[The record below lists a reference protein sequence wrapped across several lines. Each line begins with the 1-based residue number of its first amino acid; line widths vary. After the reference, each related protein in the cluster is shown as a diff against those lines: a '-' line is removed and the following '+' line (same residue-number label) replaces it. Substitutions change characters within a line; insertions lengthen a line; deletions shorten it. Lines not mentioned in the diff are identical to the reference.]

1 MAPRQRF
8 LLIAVVALAAI
19 AISAQVALSSPW
31 LGLELSPHDGPEGL
45 RVDRV
50 HPDSPN
56 AGVIRVGSVIVG
68 LQAADGRQ
76 IPLHGNLVMEEP
88 DLLSHTDL
96 NLFMKRQTE
105 LDQALR
111 SGGARFVLASGDQ
124 VPVVAIDTPWRQ
136 LSDGFSIHTFYGLI
150 ALLVAVGIWAFRP
163 KSAAT
168 RLYALSGVATMVNT
182 LTLAIYGDREFVLSG
197 DVFAVVSAVNHLATL
212 MVNASLVS
220 LFWVYPRPL
229 ARFPVPALMI
239 CIALI
244 MWVLSEL
251 QVGESA
257 QVTVYL
263 PIVVGY
269 VLGLCFAGAQ
279 WVASKGRPLER
290 AALKWCVLAIFLGSV
305 LLMGLVIIP
314 PAFGHPPLVPLLV
327 GFGAYLILYL
337 GIAAGLVRYRLFD
350 IERWWFKT
358 WLWFAGGLMVLVLD
372 AILIMGVGLTS
383 TYALTLSLAIAG
395 WLYFPLRQWLWDR
408 FGQRSS
414 ISLNEALRELVDKL
428 FSASTEA
435 EVRRAWPDLLRMTF
449 QPLSLEMPDAPDKKA
464 AVAVSADGVLM
475 ELPALPGD
483 TRRASLEFAS
493 NGARL
498 FTKED
503 MRVANLLYD
512 LTGKALQALQARDA
526 GAKKER
532 SRIMRDLHD
541 DLGARLLS
549 LVYATDTGTVRE
561 VARSALRD
569 LHGLVDTTAG
579 TPASLLEV
587 ANGCEGEIR
596 QRLTDS
602 GIELDWQADPMS
614 LSDQELSAR
623 AAANIARILREA
635 ISNII
640 KHANAD
646 RVEVTWSRDSDHL
659 FVRVSDNGKGET
671 LDGQG
676 DGHGLR
682 TMQVRAEDL
691 GGRVDCRVL
700 AEGGF
705 VVELTLP
712 AA

>member
-8 LLIAVVALAAI
+8 LLIAVLAVLAI
-19 AISAQVALSSPW
+19 AISAQVALSPPW
-31 LGLELSPHDGPEGL
+31 LGLELDSHDEPDGL
-45 RVDRV
+45 RVDQV

-56 AGVIRVGSVIVG
+56 AGVIPVGSVLVA
-68 LQAADGRQ
+68 LQSTDGSQ
-76 IPLHGNLVMEEP
+76 IPLQGNLVMEEP
-88 DLLSHTDL
+88 DLLNYDEL
-96 NLFMKRQTE
+96 NLFMGRQTE

-111 SGGARFVLASGDQ
+111 SGGASFVLASGDV
-124 VPVVAIDTPWRQ
+124 VPVEAIDIPWHQ
-136 LSDGFSIHTFYGLI
+136 LSGGFSVHTFYGLI
-150 ALLVAVGIWAFRP
+150 ALIVAVGIWAFRP
-163 KSAAT
+163 QSPAT
-168 RLYALSGVATMVNT
+168 RLYALSGIATMVNT

-197 DVFAVVSAVNHLATL
+197 NVFEVVSAINHLATL
-212 MVNASLVS
+212 LVNASLVS

-239 CIALI
+239 VIAVI
-244 MWVLSEL
+244 MWVLSEV
-251 QVGESA
+251 QVGDSA
-257 QVTVYL
+257 QLTVYL
-263 PIVVGY
+263 PVVVGY

-350 IERWWFKT
+350 IERWWFKA

-435 EVRRAWPDLLRMTF
+435 EVRRAWPDLLRLTF
-449 QPLSLEMPDAPDKKA
+449 QPLSLEMPDAKYQKV

-475 ELPALPGD
+475 ELRALPGD
-483 TRRASLEFAS
+483 SRHARLEFAN

-498 FTKED
+498 FSKED
-503 MRVANLLYD
+503 IRVATLLYD

-526 GAKKER
+526 GAQRER

-549 LVYATDTGTVRE
+549 LVYANDIGTVRE
-561 VARSALRD
+561 VARSALKD
-569 LHGLVDTTAG
+569 LHGLVDATAG
-579 TPASLLEV
+579 QPASLLEV

-602 GIELDWQADPMS
+602 GIDLDWQANPLKLDN
-614 LSDQELSAR
+614 QQLSAR
-623 AAANIARILREA
+623 AATNIARILREA

-640 KHANAD
+640 KHADAD
-646 RVEVTWSRDSDHL
+646 RVQVTWSRDSDQL
-659 FVRVSDNGKGET
+659 SVRVSDNGRANTPDGPGE
-671 LDGQG
+671 
-676 DGHGLR
+676 GHGLR
-682 TMQVRAEDL
+682 TMKVRAEDL
-691 GGRVDCRVL
+691 GGRVDCRAL
-700 AEGGF
+700 NGGGF

-712 AA
+712 AT

>member
-8 LLIAVVALAAI
+8 LLIAVLALVAI

-31 LGLELSPHDGPEGL
+31 LGLELSPHEEPEGL
-45 RVDRV
+45 RVDQV

-56 AGVIRVGSVIVG
+56 AGVILVGSVIVG
-68 LQAADGRQ
+68 LQAADGRY

-88 DLLSHTDL
+88 DLLNYADL
-96 NLFMKRQTE
+96 NLFMQRQTA
-105 LDQALR
+105 LDEALR
-111 SGGARFVLASGDQ
+111 SGDARFVLATGDE
-124 VPVVAIDTPWRQ
+124 VPVEAIDTPWHQ
-136 LSDGFSIHTFYGLI
+136 LSGGFAVHTFYGLI
-150 ALLVAVGIWAFRP
+150 ALMVAVGIWAFRP

-168 RLYALSGVATMVNT
+168 RLYGLSGAATMVNT

-197 DVFAVVSAVNHLATL
+197 EVFTMVSAINHLATL

-229 ARFPVPALMI
+229 ARFPVPSLMI
-239 CIALI
+239 VIALI
-244 MWVLSEL
+244 MWALSEL

-257 QVTVYL
+257 QLTVYL
-263 PIVVGY
+263 PVVVGY
-269 VLGLCFAGAQ
+269 VLGLCFAAAQ

-358 WLWFAGGLMVLVLD
+358 WLWFAGGLLVLVLD
-372 AILIMGVGLTS
+372 AILIMAVGLTG

-408 FGQRSS
+408 FGQRSG

-435 EVRRAWPDLLRMTF
+435 EVRRAWPDLLRLTF
-449 QPLSLEMPDAPDKKA
+449 QPLNLEMPDAQDQRT
-464 AVAVSADGVLM
+464 AVAVSPDGVLM

-483 TRRASLEFAS
+483 SRRASLEFAS

-503 MRVANLLYD
+503 IRVANLLYD

-526 GAKKER
+526 GAQKER

-549 LVYATDTGTVRE
+549 LVYANDTGTVRE
-561 VARSALRD
+561 VARSALKD
-569 LHGLVDTTAG
+569 LHGLVDATG
-579 TPASLLEV
+579 GQPANLLEV

-602 GIELDWQADPMS
+602 GIELDWQADP
-614 LSDQELSAR
+614 LNLDNQELSAR
-623 AAANIARILREA
+623 AATNIARILREA

-640 KHANAD
+640 KHADAD
-646 RVEVTWSRDSDHL
+646 RVEVTWSRDSDQL
-659 FVRVSDNGKGET
+659 SVRVSDNGRANNSDGPGE
-671 LDGQG
+671 GQ
-676 DGHGLR
+676 GLR

-700 AEGGF
+700 EEGGF
-705 VVELTLP
+705 VVELMLP
-712 AA
+712 AT